1 MKVITIDIHP
11 CQKFQSVGSDKQ
23 LLQIASEFSEVV
35 KAVESG
41 NATESAYECAD
52 LVIAT
57 VGYMRFVLGLSET
70 EIADIF
76 QLMNEKNKIRGY
88 LDEVS
93 NQ

>member
-11 CQKFQSVGSDKQ
+11 CLKFQSVGSDKQ

-35 KAVESG
+35 KAVESE
-41 NATESAYECAD
+41 NVTESAYECAD

-57 VGYMRFVLGLSET
+57 VGYMRFVLGLGEA

-76 QLMNEKNKIRGY
+76 QLMNEKNKVRGY
-88 LDEVS
+88 LDGVS
-93 NQ
+93 D